1 VRNTYKTHSSTGL
14 RMAKGV
20 IMYSP
25 QQFQKDFSLVLRH
38 SRRYLG
44 ALSEIILQKFI
55 LKEYE
60 SPLA

>member
-1 VRNTYKTHSSTGL
+1 
-14 RMAKGV
+14 MARGV
-20 IMYSP
+20 GIYSP
-25 QQFQKDFSLVLRH
+25 QQFQKDFSLVLKH

-60 SPLA
+60 NPLV